1 MKIIQNI
8 PFKINSDNSVRNS
21 SALNNVRPETTENLS
36 NTKRPNFINTES
48 VAPANESHKTNKI
61 LSTDEAKL
69 FELLFPAGSKKVSSS
84 AGPLRSYNIQT
95 NKTQNPKNLSRKVLG
110 NNLDLIA

>member
-1 MKIIQNI
+1 MKITPNI
-8 PFKINSDNSVRNS
+8 PFNINSDNSVRNS

-36 NTKRPNFINTES
+36 NTKRPNFINRDS
-48 VAPANESHKTNKI
+48 VAPNNEAHKTNKI

-69 FELLFPAGSKKVSSS
+69 FELLFPAGSKKISSS
-84 AGPLRSYNIQT
+84 SGPLRSYNIQSS
-95 NKTQNPKNLSRKVLG
+95 KTQNPKSLNRKVLG